1 MSLALATSPAAVAPQ
16 DGICYFDKL
25 PQELLDMVCDF
36 AYGYQTERLIITK
49 GQYMESREDLLE
61 VGKLA
66 SIPPFEHH
74 VDRFLVSKRFFL
86 SAVEA
91 YVKAQRLDHTA
102 GEYYFSSDRVSGKK
116 LFQLF
121 AKDIKVASLEDI
133 YTLRNFSSLRNIEL
147 VLDEYKFRF
156 GSPPSTNY
164 PWVHAFQPDDFAQ
177 LNIVK
182 HIGALRGVQTFA
194 ITAGRCHQ
202 ADTVA
207 KKQMWQC
214 NIDTLQTYLT
224 LIVTARKF
232 STNAANPTI
241 PAANSHCVKQPQPLY
256 PGSRVSGTE
265 SALTKPTIR
274 LAGPIPVLASQVMGL
289 KSNEL
294 RQWIERAL
302 QENPELA
309 RPLEISDLKARN

>member
-1 MSLALATSPAAVAPQ
+1 MSLALATSSAAVAPQ
-16 DGICYFDKL
+16 HRVCHYDKL
-25 PQELLDMVCDF
+25 PQELLDMVSGF
-36 AYGYQTERLIITK
+36 AYGYQIERLIITK
-49 GQYMESREDLLE
+49 GQYTESREDLLE

-74 VDRFLVSKRFFL
+74 VDRFVVSKRFLL

-91 YVKAQRLDHTA
+91 FIKAQRLDHTA
-102 GEYYFSSDRVSGKK
+102 REYYFSSDRVSGKK
-116 LFQLF
+116 PFQLF
-121 AKDIKVASLEDI
+121 AKDLEVASLEDI

-156 GSPPSTNY
+156 GSPPSTNC
-164 PWVHAFQPDDFAQ
+164 PWVHAFQPDGFAQ
-177 LNIVK
+177 LKIVK
-182 HIGALRGVQTFA
+182 HVGALRGVQTFT

-202 ADTVA
+202 ADTEA
-207 KKQMWQC
+207 KKQMWQR
-214 NIDTLQTYLT
+214 NIDAPQTYLT
-224 LIVTARKF
+224 SIVTARKF

-241 PAANSHCVKQPQPLY
+241 TAANSHCIEQPQPLC

-265 SALTKPTIR
+265 SAFIKPTIR
-274 LAGPIPVLASQVMGL
+274 LAGPIPVMASQVMGL

-302 QENPELA
+302 QESPELA
-309 RPLEISDLKARN
+309 RRLEIVDLKARN